1 MSKLE
6 RPCCLCRRLCLFTAV
21 LGLSLPASTLRG
33 QLGPVGIEHQV
44 NTVTMGQQ
52 TLPRV
57 AALPAGS
64 VVVWQTNKGG
74 DAAADIAAQ
83 RYDAAGNSAGREFQ
97 VNTHTGGCQGA
108 PDVAGAADGSFVV
121 VWQ

>member
-6 RPCCLCRRLCLFTAV
+6 RPFCLCRRLRLFTAF
-21 LGLSLPASTLRG
+21 LGLALPASPLLA
-33 QLGPVGIEHQV
+33 QFGPAGIEHQV

-74 DAAADIAAQ
+74 DTAADIAAR
-83 RYDAAGNSAGREFQ
+83 RYDAAGNSAGSEFQ

-108 PDVAGAADGSFVV
+108 
-121 VWQ
+121 